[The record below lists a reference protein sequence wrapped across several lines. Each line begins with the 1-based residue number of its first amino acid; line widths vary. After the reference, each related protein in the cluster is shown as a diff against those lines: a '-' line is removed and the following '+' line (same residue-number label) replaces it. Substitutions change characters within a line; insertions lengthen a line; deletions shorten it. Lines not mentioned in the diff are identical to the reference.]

1 MIRAILIIGTGALVV
16 GAIDLAAQ
24 TRAANPMANLKTI
37 PERTNYRRDQPLRRR
52 HRLHDSGRTGGA
64 EGRAFD
70 DVRLHQ
76 RGPRSATR
84 WCNRTSSNARPSA
97 PPVRPLS
104 SAMTSA

>member
-16 GAIDLAAQ
+16 GAINLAAQ

-37 PERTNYRRDQPLRRR
+37 PERTNYEQTSRYADVIAFMTAVEQ
-52 HRLHDSGRTGGA
+52 A
-64 EGRAFD
+64 AFD

-84 WCNRTSSNARPSA
+84 GGRGT
-97 PPVRPLS
+97 
-104 SAMTSA
+104 